1 MSNFKLGSICIDD
14 LYAASKAGHSS
25 VTVAK
30 NGKKYANIV
39 IWDNGEVDKYGN
51 TGSIQLNSAKDQKQS
66 ESKIYIGN
74 IKNPGGHSNQN
85 AGNNSNDDIPF

>member
-25 VTVAK
+25 VTVSK

-39 IWDNGEVDKYGN
+39 IWDNDKPDKFGN
-51 TGSIQLNSAKDQKQS
+51 IGSIQLNSTKEKRDL
-66 ESKIYIGN
+66 EEKIYIGN
-74 IKNPGGHSNQN
+74 TKNPGGQN
-85 AGNNSNDDIPF
+85 SGNNSNDDIPF